1 MVQHGPYGPLGP
13 KPQTMTNKEVVQQ
26 VIEAFNT
33 ADMEKM
39 EALLTE
45 DILFNWPGSFKI
57 GPGKEAVREFFAVC
71 PEILEFSMG
80 HLIEEG
86 HTVVATGA
94 VTTKHEDGS
103 IRKSH
108 FCDWYTLQSGK
119 VNRIES
125 YVVFEPQNTNG

>member
-1 MVQHGPYGPLGP
+1 
-13 KPQTMTNKEVVQQ
+13 MTNKELVQQ

-80 HLIEEG
+80 QMIEED
-86 HTVVATGA
+86 HRVVATGS

-108 FCDWYTLQSGK
+108 FCDWYTLKNGK
-119 VNRIES
+119 VKNIES